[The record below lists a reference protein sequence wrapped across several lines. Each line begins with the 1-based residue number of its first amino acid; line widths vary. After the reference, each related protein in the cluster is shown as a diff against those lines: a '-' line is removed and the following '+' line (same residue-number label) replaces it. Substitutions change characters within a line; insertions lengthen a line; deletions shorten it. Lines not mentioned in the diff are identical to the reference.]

1 MATQKYLLFEDIF
14 HIRALNENGKMFER
28 VNRLHC
34 KGTTFEVDLVLGIII
49 SIIFVVVAV
58 FILNYL
64 INM

>member
-34 KGTTFEVDLVLGIII
+34 KGTTFEVDLVLGNAIVI
-49 SIIFVVVAV
+49 SIDIIF
-58 FILNYL
+58 NYS
-64 INM
+64 IDI

>member
-34 KGTTFEVDLVLGIII
+34 KGTTFEVDLVLGNDIVI
-49 SIIFVVVAV
+49 SIDFIF
-58 FILNYL
+58 NYS
-64 INM
+64 IYI

>member
-49 SIIFVVVAV
+49 SIIIVV
-58 FILNYL
+58 ILNYL
-64 INM
+64 INI

>member
-34 KGTTFEVDLVLGIII
+34 KGTTFEVDLVLGNAIVI
-49 SIIFVVVAV
+49 SIDIIF
-58 FILNYL
+58 NYS
-64 INM
+64 IDV